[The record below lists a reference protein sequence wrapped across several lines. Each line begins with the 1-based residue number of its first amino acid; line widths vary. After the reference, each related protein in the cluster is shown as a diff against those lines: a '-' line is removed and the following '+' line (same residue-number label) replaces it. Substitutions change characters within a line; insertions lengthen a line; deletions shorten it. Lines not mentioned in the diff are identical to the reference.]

1 MNLGLGIISV
11 IITFSFVVLI
21 EKLFKKEGLFAWVSI
36 ATIMAN
42 IIVCKSVD
50 VLGITTTLGNIL
62 FASNFLA
69 TDIINEKYS
78 FKDSK
83 KAVILGL
90 CSQII
95 FLVTTQISLLYIP
108 NDVDTV
114 QESMKT
120 LFSINIRV
128 SIASMAMYFISNMVD
143 VYLYEKIKQKIPNKL
158 WIRNNVST
166 ICCNCLE
173 NYFFNF
179 FAFIGIYDLKTVF
192 IIATSTTII
201 EIIIALLD
209 TPFLYFARRSKNE
222 ENLGIIK

>member
-1 MNLGLGIISV
+1 MNIVLGIISV

-21 EKLFKKEGLFAWVSI
+21 ERFFKKEGLFAWVSI
-36 ATIMAN
+36 STIMAN

-95 FLVTTQISLLYIP
+95 FLITTQISLLYIP
-108 NDVDTV
+108 NEVDTV

-143 VYLYEKIKQKIPNKL
+143 VYLYERIKKKIPDKL
-158 WIRNNVST
+158 WLRNNVST
-166 ICCNCLE
+166 IVCNCLE

-179 FAFIGIYDLKTVF
+179 FAFIGIYDLKTVC

-201 EIIIALLD
+201 EIIIAILD
-209 TPFLYFARRSKNE
+209 TPFLYLARRKKDKTDVNV
-222 ENLGIIK
+222 